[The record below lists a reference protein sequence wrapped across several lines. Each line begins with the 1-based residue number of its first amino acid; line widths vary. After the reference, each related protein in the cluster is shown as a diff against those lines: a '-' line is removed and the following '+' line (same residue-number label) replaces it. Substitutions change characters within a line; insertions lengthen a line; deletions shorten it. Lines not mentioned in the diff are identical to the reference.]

1 MLARAGAAVN
11 AKDRYGFSPLHYAA
25 LRGNHSETV
34 ELLNC
39 DGINIEVHLELYCVI
54 TGIVRMRESGWL
66 I

>member
-1 MLARAGAAVN
+1 MLARAGASVN

-39 DGINIEVHLELYCVI
+39 DGIDIEVHMRVLI
-54 TGIVRMRESGWL
+54 IIGIVA
-66 I
+66 

>member
-1 MLARAGAAVN
+1 MLARAGASVN

-39 DGINIEVHLELYCVI
+39 EGIDIEVCECN
-54 TGIVRMRESGWL
+54 L
-66 I
+66 IGNGA